1 MMKKEQI
8 VGARLPQ
15 SLINDLE
22 KIESVDQSDRSTTL
36 RKLLSVAI
44 REWKLDYYAKEY
56 TRGRITMSRAAE
68 EAEVPLWEMLEYAR
82 QQKIPAQYSL
92 EDLQHDMQMDIPAK
106 KTVRKSDKAALL
118 TVIKAARSEYN
129 AKGGRPWVEVR
140 QEVNRFITKRNG
152 KK

>member
-22 KIESVDQSDRSTTL
+22 KIEQVDQSDRSTTL
-36 RKLLSVAI
+36 RKLLSGAI
-44 REWKLDYYAKEY
+44 RDWKLDYYAKEY

-92 EDLQHDMQMDIPAK
+92 EDLRHDMQMDIPVK

-129 AKGGRPWVEVR
+129 AKGGRPWEEVKKEIDR
-140 QEVNRFITKRNG
+140 SITRRKG

>member
-1 MMKKEQI
+1 MIKKEQI
-8 VGARLPQ
+8 VGTRLPQ

-22 KIESVDQSDRSTTL
+22 KIEKVDQSDRSTTL
-36 RKLLSVAI
+36 RKLLSGAI

-56 TRGRITMSRAAE
+56 ARGRITMSRAAE

-92 EDLQHDMQMDIPAK
+92 EDLQHDMQMGFPVK
-106 KTVRKSDKAALL
+106 KTARRSDKTSLV
-118 TVIKAARSEYN
+118 TVVKAARAEYLE
-129 AKGGRPWVEVR
+129 KGGRPWDEVR
-140 QEVNRFITKRNG
+140 QEINGFIAKRKG

>member
-22 KIESVDQSDRSTTL
+22 KIEKADQSDRSTTL

-129 AKGGRPWVEVR
+129 AKSGRPWEEVK
-140 QEVNRFITKRNG
+140 QEVNRSIARRKG